1 MSSLVSAAVYEN
13 EGACKVLKVVLK
25 NLQKTPQEAKYRR
38 IRLDGTA
45 GAKLTSC
52 PAALAVLRAVG
63 FREAEEGT
71 FLVLPDDAASAQA
84 AAALAE
90 MEAHSKAAA
99 VPVPEEK
106 LSLKAQARRDAERR
120 RVLEQDAAKKHR
132 AEVKKQIERDNR
144 ARKEDANW
152 RPGNGVSKGGK
163 DINTFRGK
171 YGEDKG
177 G

>member
-1 MSSLVSAAVYEN
+1 MSLQEKYGGVYEN
-13 EGACKVLKVVLK
+13 EDALKVLKVVLRNVGK
-25 NLQKTPQEAKYRR
+25 GEAKFRR
-38 IRLDGTA
+38 VRLDGTA
-45 GAKLTSC
+45 GAKLQSC
-52 PAALAVLRAVG
+52 PAAMALLRGLG
-63 FREAEEGT
+63 FQEFSEDDGS
-71 FLVLPDDAASAQA
+71 FLVLPEG
-84 AAALAE
+84 AE
-90 MEAHSKAAA
+90 TAPAAA
-99 VPVPEEK
+99 VLADLQPTRAPPEEK
-106 LSLKAQARRDAERR
+106 LSLKAQARREAEKRR
-120 RVLEQDAAKKHR
+120 ALEQEAAKKHR